1 MGKDRRT
8 YQGALLKILYH
19 ENFTTELI
27 TIWNFI
33 ALDST
38 QRAHEFAQSL
48 RKKIEI
54 LPESPYMYRKSIYF
68 DDDTLRDLIH
78 KGYIV
83 VYKIDVNNNSI
94 VILGINKYKK
104 TIKI

>member
-1 MGKDRRT
+1 M
-8 YQGALLKILYH
+8 KILYN
-19 ENFTTELI
+19 ENFVKALS
-27 TIWNFI
+27 TIWDFI
-33 ALDST
+33 ALDSQ
-38 QRAHEFAQSL
+38 QRANEFAQSL

-68 DDDTLRDLIH
+68 DDDTLRDLVY
-78 KGYIV
+78 KGYVV
-83 VYKIDVNNNSI
+83 VYKINFDNNSI

>member
-1 MGKDRRT
+1 M
-8 YQGALLKILYH
+8 KILYH

-38 QRAHEFAQSL
+38 QRANEFAQSL
-48 RKKIEI
+48 RKKIKI
-54 LPESPYMYRKSIYF
+54 LPESPYMYRKSTYF
-68 DDDTLRDLIH
+68 DDENLRDLVY
-78 KGYIV
+78 KGYVV
-83 VYKIDVNNNSI
+83 VYKINFDNNSI

>member
-1 MGKDRRT
+1 M
-8 YQGALLKILYH
+8 KILYN
-19 ENFTTELI
+19 ENFTQELT
-27 TIWNFI
+27 TIWDFI
-33 ALDST
+33 ALDSPY
-38 QRAHEFAQSL
+38 RANKFTQSL

-68 DDDTLRDLIH
+68 DDETLRDLVH
-78 KGYIV
+78 KGYII
-83 VYKIDVNNNSI
+83 VYKIDHSNDRI

>member
-1 MGKDRRT
+1 M
-8 YQGALLKILYH
+8 KILYN
-19 ENFTTELI
+19 ENFVKALS
-27 TIWNFI
+27 TIWDFI
-33 ALDST
+33 ALDSQ
-38 QRAHEFAQSL
+38 QRANEFAQSL

-68 DDDTLRDLIH
+68 DDDTLRDLVH

-83 VYKIDVNNNSI
+83 VYKIDNSNARI